1 MTQISSPSPG
11 GVEAGNAPALDV
23 FALRDSVVDEYKRFA
38 TSFTTIHAPDIREQV
53 EAIYAGN
60 RYWPEPLIQINP
72 SYKRSTDVGA
82 LVADGVLDPGCT
94 DIFRADDE
102 PLSLYEHQKQAI
114 ALAADGESFVVTT
127 GTGSGKSL
135 CFFIPIVS
143 HVLAA
148 RRTSAK
154 RRTHAIVVYPMNA
167 LANSQMDELTKFI
180 GQVPGE
186 RPITF
191 ARYTGQ
197 EDGSERRRIADN
209 PPDILLTNFMML
221 ELLMTRQEEIDR
233 RVIGNCAGLRFLV
246 LDELHTYRGR
256 QGADVALLVR
266 RVRERLQPGKLLC
279 IGTSATM
286 ASEGALEDKNR
297 VVAGVASK
305 LFGTPIAESNVV
317 TETLERITDP
327 AATAES
333 VKAGLGEA
341 IDAGVPPHIPDAA
354 LREHPLAVW
363 VETRLG
369 IAFSAVDQH
378 WVRARPRTV
387 TEAVAE
393 LSDESGRS
401 PAVCRSVLRDLL
413 LVSSV
418 PERERTADR
427 TSILGAS
434 ERSFFAFKL
443 HQFISGA
450 GHAWA
455 TIEPPGARTVTVDGQ
470 QFLPDHPDKRLYP
483 VHFCRECGHE
493 YHPVRLVQQDGES
506 VFLARDIDDAPPA
519 GQVEAGGDASEAR
532 PEGTFGFLTPYPPE
546 DSPFTFDD
554 REDDYPET
562 WLELDAGGRPRLK
575 KYYRDARARS
585 FTVGS
590 DGRVGS
596 DGCVG
601 SGTRAWF
608 QPGKFR
614 LCLRCG
620 NTQGGAARDRT
631 RLASLSAEG
640 RSSATTVLVGSAL
653 RWMHATSAMDP
664 YTRKLLGF
672 TDNRQD
678 AALQAG
684 HFNDFLFVS
693 LVRAGFLGALQDAG
707 PDGLR
712 SDALG
717 IAQQRAL
724 GFDRPNPQIRAEWL
738 LEPTLR
744 GFNLQEAE
752 GTLRQVLAYRI
763 WFDQRRGWRYTNPNL
778 EQLGMVR
785 VEYLGLADLA
795 ADDELFVDSHP
806 LLRHAGHTV
815 RAAVYRELLDHM
827 RKWMAIRSQVLDT
840 AVLEQVVAKSHSR
853 LRPPWGLGTD
863 EKLRAA
869 RWLMVVAPTRRAST
883 LRDMELI
890 VRGGS
895 RSGLGR
901 TLRATRLWGGDPS
914 IRDLKSKELDQLVED
929 LLRAGAAHGLVS
941 EESTPFN
948 QRGWRLNDACVLFRL
963 GGTAEDGGGS
973 GGPRSVKETV
983 RNDARTPMDSRL
995 RGNDGGAASRLRGND
1010 GGTGSRLGGNDGGYA
1025 GTVIPAEAG
1034 MIVRTAQ
1041 PGTPPAVIPAKAG
1054 IHTASTE
1061 DECGSGRNA
1070 FFRDLYENLARMLRA
1085 PMHPL
1090 FGFEARE
1097 HTAQVDPDNREIRE
1111 KRFRFGEREREELGA
1126 EEKRLREVGEA
1137 NRFLPVLFCSPTMEL
1152 GVDIAA
1158 LNAVHMRNV
1167 PPTPANYAQ
1176 RGGRAGRSGQAALV
1190 VTYASSQSPHDQYFF
1205 RDPRAMVHGEV
1216 RAPILELANRDLI
1229 DSHLQ
1234 AVWLSCVDQPLD
1246 PCIAELLVLG
1256 DAGRPIEPDLKAA
1269 LEDRRVAAGAGERI
1283 RRVLDLVADELTP
1296 ELAPWYTGRD
1306 LYADGITAAAAGRF
1320 DTAFNRWRDLFAAA
1334 EEQRDAARRTMD
1346 DYSASYRDKRAAQTR
1361 HAQAVD
1367 QLNLLQ
1373 RGTTALSSDFYT
1385 YRYLATEGFL
1395 PGYNFPRL
1403 PLLAYVPAS
1412 RDGRGRQTYLQRP
1425 RFLAL
1430 AEFGPRSLV
1439 YHEGRAYR
1447 VVRALLALGPRES
1460 ATPDARL
1467 PTRAVRI
1474 CASCGAGHF
1483 GDDLSMCHACGGS
1496 LGNAEVVGN
1505 TYRIENVA
1513 THPAE
1518 HITAND
1524 EERQRQGFDL
1534 QTTFEWAV
1542 RDREIDVR
1550 RASASDAE
1558 GEIVHMAYGPG
1569 ATITRLNK
1577 GLRRRADKKVL
1588 GFRIDPVSGYWARN
1602 EDDEAEEREL
1612 DPTASPRQWIV
1623 PSVQDRKNA
1632 LLFRPADDSLSE
1644 VTLTTVQHA
1653 ILRGIEA
1660 VFQLEEGEML
1670 AEPMPTRDVRNGFL
1684 LYEATEGGAGVLT
1697 RLVSQEES
1705 LADVARRALRIM
1717 HLAVGDDGLPDS
1729 PADLVDQPDASCV
1742 AACYRCL
1749 MSYYNQPDHESL
1761 DRRDE
1766 DARAMLLRLARART
1780 VLRAANRQPGEVS
1793 PDDIALG
1800 GVSMGIEVGSSR
1812 PNLSVSP
1819 VSVAARW
1826 REEATRRG
1834 IPAPDPKP
1842 LIAGER
1848 SVRCIWRKHY
1858 VAAIIDE
1865 ADRPAVQPMEDLGFE
1880 VVQFEDLE
1888 DWRPAFARL
1897 ASALGQTS

>member
-1 MTQISSPSPG
+1 MTQSSLPSSDG
-11 GVEAGNAPALDV
+11 ARAGNAPALDV

-38 TSFTTIHAPDIREQV
+38 TSFTTIHARDIREQV
-53 EAIYAGN
+53 TGIYAED

-72 SYKRSTDVGA
+72 SYKRSTDVGT
-82 LVADGVLDPGCT
+82 LVANSVLDPGCA
-94 DIFRADDE
+94 DIFRANRQ
-102 PLSLYEHQKQAI
+102 PLSLYKHQEQAI
-114 ALAADGESFVVTT
+114 ALAAEGESFVVTT

-143 HVLAA
+143 HVLEA
-148 RRTSAK
+148 RRTSAQ

-167 LANSQMDELTKFI
+167 LANSQMDELGKFI
-180 GQVPGE
+180 DQVPGD

-191 ARYTGQ
+191 DRYTGQ
-197 EDGSERRRIADN
+197 DDKRERKRIAGE

-221 ELLMTRQEEIDR
+221 ELLMTRQEELDR
-233 RVIGNCAGLRFLV
+233 KVIGNCADLRFLV

-266 RVRERLQPGKLLC
+266 RVRERLQPENLLC

-286 ASEGALEDKNR
+286 ASEGSFEDKSR

-305 LFGTPIAESNVV
+305 LFGSQIAESNVIA
-317 TETLERITDP
+317 ETLERITDST
-327 AATAES
+327 ATAES
-333 VKAGLGEA
+333 VRPCLGAA
-341 IDAGVPPHIPDAA
+341 IDAGAPRHISDAA

-369 IAFSAVDQH
+369 ISFSEVDQH

-393 LSDESGRS
+393 LSAESGR
-401 PAVCRSVLRDLL
+401 PDTACRRVLRDLL
-413 LVSSV
+413 LESSV
-418 PERERTADR
+418 PEQVR
-427 TSILGAS
+427 TSNPDAS

-450 GHAWA
+450 GHAYA
-455 TIEPPGARTVTVDGQ
+455 TIEPPGVRKVTVDGQ
-470 QFLPDHPDKRLYP
+470 QFLPGQADKRLYP

-493 YHPVRLVQQDGES
+493 YHPVRLVQQEEGS
-506 VFLARDIDDAPPA
+506 VFLARDIDDAPPT
-519 GQVEAGGDASEAR
+519 GPDEADGDAHETR
-532 PEGTFGFLTPYPPE
+532 PEGAFGFLTPHPP
-546 DSPFTFDD
+546 DDPAFTFAD
-554 REDDYPET
+554 RDDDYPET
-562 WLELDAGGRPRLK
+562 WLEFDASGHPRLK
-575 KYYRDARARS
+575 KYYRGARARR
-585 FTVGS
+585 FAVAP

-596 DGCVG
+596 
-601 SGTRAWF
+601 GTKAWF
-608 QPGKFR
+608 LPGKFR

-620 NTQGGAARDRT
+620 NTRGGAARDRT

-640 RSSATTVLVGSAL
+640 RSSATTVLVGSTL
-653 RWMHATSAMDP
+653 RWMHGAESGMDR

-707 PDGLR
+707 PKGLR
-712 SDALG
+712 SDELG
-717 IAQQRAL
+717 VAQQRTL
-724 GFDRPNPQIRAEWL
+724 GFDRSDPQIRAEWL

-752 GTLRQVLAYRI
+752 GTLRQVLGYRI

-778 EQLGMVR
+778 EQLGMVQ
-785 VEYLGLADLA
+785 VEYLGLEDLA
-795 ADDELFVDSHP
+795 ADDELFADSHRP
-806 LLRHAGHTV
+806 LKQASRAV
-815 RAAVYRELLDHM
+815 RTAVYRELLDHM

-840 AVLEQVVAKSHSR
+840 AVLEQLVAKSHSR
-853 LRPPWGLGTD
+853 LRPPWGLGND
-863 EKLRAA
+863 EKPRAA
-869 RWLMVVAPTRRAST
+869 RWLMIVAPTRRAGT
-883 LRDMELI
+883 LRDMDLI

-901 TLRATRLWGGDPS
+901 TLRSTSLWGGDTS
-914 IRDLKSKELDQLVED
+914 IRDLKSKEFDQLVED
-929 LLRAGAAHGLVS
+929 LLRAGAMHGLVS
-941 EESTPFN
+941 EESTPFD
-948 QRGWRLNDACVLFRL
+948 QSGWRLNDACVVFQL
-963 GGTAEDGGGS
+963 GDTPEAGS
-973 GGPRSVKETV
+973 G
-983 RNDARTPMDSRL
+983 
-995 RGNDGGAASRLRGND
+995 
-1010 GGTGSRLGGNDGGYA
+1010 
-1025 GTVIPAEAG
+1025 
-1034 MIVRTAQ
+1034 
-1041 PGTPPAVIPAKAG
+1041 
-1054 IHTASTE
+1054 
-1061 DECGSGRNA
+1061 SGQNA

-1097 HTAQVDPDNREIRE
+1097 HTAQVDRDNREIRE
-1111 KRFRFGEREREELGA
+1111 KRFRFGDREREELA
-1126 EEKRLREVGEA
+1126 TNEQRLREAGEA

-1190 VTYASSQSPHDQYFF
+1190 ITYASSQSPHDQYFF
-1205 RDPRAMVHGEV
+1205 RDPKAMVYGEV

-1246 PCIAELLVLG
+1246 PCIAELLVLD
-1256 DAGRPIEPDLKAA
+1256 DASRPIEPDIKAA
-1269 LEDRRVAAGAGERI
+1269 LKDRRVADDAGERI
-1283 RRVLDLVADELTP
+1283 RRVLDLVADDLTP

-1306 LYADGITAAAAGRF
+1306 AYSDAVVGAAAERF
-1320 DTAFNRWRDLFAAA
+1320 DEAFNRWRDLFAAA

-1346 DYSASYRDKRAAQTR
+1346 DYSASYQDKRAAQIR

-1373 RGTTALSSDFYT
+1373 RGTNALSSDFYT

-1439 YHEGRAYR
+1439 YHEGRSYR
-1447 VVRALLALGPRES
+1447 VVRALLSLGHRES

-1467 PTRAVRI
+1467 PTKAVRI

-1483 GDDLSMCHACGGS
+1483 GDDLSMCHACGKS
-1496 LGNAEVVGN
+1496 LGNADVVGN

-1518 HITAND
+1518 QITAND

-1534 QTTFEWAV
+1534 QTTFEWAT
-1542 RDREIDVR
+1542 RDQELDVR
-1550 RASASDAE
+1550 SASASDAE

-1577 GLRRRADKKVL
+1577 GLRRRANKKIL
-1588 GFRIDPVSGYWARN
+1588 GFRIDPVSGYWAKG
-1602 EDDEAEEREL
+1602 EDEDADERAL
-1612 DPTASPRQWIV
+1612 DPTSSPRQWIV

-1632 LLFRPADDSLSE
+1632 LLFQPIGDSLSQ
-1644 VTLTTVQHA
+1644 VTLATVQHA
-1653 ILRGIEA
+1653 LLRGIEA

-1697 RLVSQEES
+1697 RLVSQETS
-1705 LADVARRALRIM
+1705 LATVARRALQIM
-1717 HLAVGDDGLPDS
+1717 HLAVGDDGPPPDS
-1729 PADLVDQPDASCV
+1729 PSDLSDQPETACV

-1780 VLRAANRQPGEVS
+1780 VTRRARPQPVEVSPGEV
-1793 PDDIALG
+1793 PLG
-1800 GVSMGIEVGSSR
+1800 SLTATVTMHA
-1812 PNLSVSP
+1812 NLT
-1819 VSVAARW
+1819 VSVENRW

-1834 IPAPDPKP
+1834 IPEQDPKP
-1842 LIAGER
+1842 LVAGER
-1848 SVRCIWRKHY
+1848 SVRFVWRRHY
-1858 VAAIIDE
+1858 VAALIDE
-1865 ADRPAVQPMEDLGFE
+1865 ADRPALQPMEDLGFE
-1880 VVQFEDLE
+1880 VIQFEDPAG
-1888 DWRPAFARL
+1888 WRAAFARL
-1897 ASALGQTS
+1897 ASALGHVS

>member
-1 MTQISSPSPG
+1 MMRSDPPGSSG
-11 GVEAGNAPALDV
+11 AEAGDAPALDV

-38 TSFTTIHAPDIREQV
+38 TSFTAIHAPDIREQV
-53 EAIYAGN
+53 DAIYAEN

-82 LVADGVLDPGCT
+82 LVADGVIDPGCA
-94 DIFRADDE
+94 DVFRANGRA
-102 PLSLYEHQKQAI
+102 LSLYKHQEQAI
-114 ALAADGESFVVTT
+114 ALAAAGESFMVTT

-135 CFFIPIVS
+135 CFFIPIVN
-143 HVLAA
+143 HVLHA
-148 RRTSAK
+148 RRTSAE
-154 RRTHAIVVYPMNA
+154 RRTSAIVVYPMNA
-167 LANSQMDELTKFI
+167 LANSQIEELGKFI
-180 GQVPGE
+180 DQTPGD
-186 RPITF
+186 RPVTF

-197 EDGSERRRIADN
+197 EDAGERRRVADEA
-209 PPDILLTNFMML
+209 PDILLTNFMML

-233 RVIGNCAGLRFLV
+233 QVIGNCAGLRFLV

-266 RVRERLQPGKLLC
+266 RVRERLRPGKLLC

-286 ASEGALEDKNR
+286 ASEGSLDDKSR

-305 LFGTPIAESNVV
+305 LFGIGIAESNVIA
-317 TETLERITDP
+317 ETLDRITVST
-327 AATAES
+327 ATADS
-333 VKAGLGEA
+333 VRPRLGKAV
-341 IDAGVPPHIPDAA
+341 DAGVPQSISDAA

-369 IAFSAVDQH
+369 VSFCEADQR

-393 LSDESGRS
+393 LSAESGR
-401 PAVCRSVLRDLL
+401 PAAACRRVLRDLL

-418 PERERTADR
+418 PERVR
-427 TSILGAS
+427 TSNPGAGGK
-434 ERSFFAFKL
+434 SFFAFKL

-450 GHAWA
+450 GHAYA
-455 TIEPPGARTVTVDGQ
+455 TIEPPGAREVTVDGQ
-470 QFLPDHPDKRLYP
+470 QFLPGHADKRLYA

-493 YHPVRLVQQDGES
+493 YHPARLVQQGEGS
-506 VFLARDIDDAPPA
+506 VFLARDVDDAPPA
-519 GQVEAGGDASEAR
+519 GRDEADEDAHGAH
-532 PEGTFGFLTPYPPE
+532 PEGVFGFLTPHPP
-546 DSPFTFDD
+546 DD
-554 REDDYPET
+554 PDFRFADRDEDYPET
-562 WLELDAGGRPRLK
+562 WIELTAAGHPRIK
-575 KYYRDARARS
+575 PYYRDARARS
-585 FTVGS
+585 FAVAP

-596 DGCVG
+596 
-601 SGTRAWF
+601 GTTLWF
-608 QPGKFR
+608 LPGRFR

-620 NTQGGAARDRT
+620 NTQGGASRDRT

-640 RSSATTVLVGSAL
+640 RSSATTVLVGSVL
-653 RWMHATSAMDP
+653 RWMHGAGSGLDR

-707 PDGLR
+707 SNGLR

-717 IAQQRAL
+717 VAQQRML

-752 GTLRQVLAYRI
+752 RTLRQVLAYRI

-785 VEYLGLADLA
+785 VEYLGLDDLA
-795 ADDELFVDSHP
+795 ADDELFADSHP
-806 LLRHAGHTV
+806 PLKQAVPAV

-827 RKWMAIRSQVLDT
+827 RKWMAVRSQVLDT
-840 AVLEQVVAKSHSR
+840 AVLEQLVAKSHSR
-853 LRPPWGLGTD
+853 LRPPWGLRSD
-863 EKLRAA
+863 EMPRGA
-869 RWLMVVAPTRRAST
+869 RWLMIVSPTRRTGT
-883 LRDMELI
+883 LRDTSLI

-901 TLRATRLWGGDPS
+901 TLRSTELWSGDTS
-914 IRDLKSKELDQLVED
+914 IRDLNSKDFDRLVDD
-929 LLRAGAAHGLVS
+929 LLRAGATHGLVS
-941 EESTPFN
+941 EESTPFD
-948 QRGWRLNDACVLFRL
+948 QPGWRVNDACVVFRL
-963 GGTAEDGGGS
+963 GGAPADDGG
-973 GGPRSVKETV
+973 
-983 RNDARTPMDSRL
+983 
-995 RGNDGGAASRLRGND
+995 
-1010 GGTGSRLGGNDGGYA
+1010 
-1025 GTVIPAEAG
+1025 
-1034 MIVRTAQ
+1034 
-1041 PGTPPAVIPAKAG
+1041 
-1054 IHTASTE
+1054 STQ
-1061 DECGSGRNA
+1061 NA
-1070 FFRDLYENLARMLRA
+1070 FFRDLYENLAGMLRA

-1111 KRFRFGEREREELGA
+1111 KRFRFGEREREELA
-1126 EEKRLREVGEA
+1126 TNEEQLREAGEA

-1190 VTYASSQSPHDQYFF
+1190 ITYASSQSPHDQYFF
-1205 RDPRAMVHGEV
+1205 RDPKAMVHGEV
-1216 RAPILELANRDLI
+1216 RAPILDLANRDLI
-1229 DSHLQ
+1229 ASHLQ
-1234 AVWLSCVDQPLD
+1234 AVWLSCVDQALD
-1246 PCIAELLVLG
+1246 PCIAELLVLA
-1256 DAGRPIEPDLKAA
+1256 DPGRPLQPDVEAA
-1269 LEDRRVAAGAGERI
+1269 LKEKRVAEGARERI
-1283 RRVLDLVADELTP
+1283 RRVLDLVADDLRP

-1306 LYADGITAAAAGRF
+1306 AFSAAIVAAAAERF
-1320 DTAFNRWRDLFAAA
+1320 DEAFNRWRDLFAAA

-1361 HAQAVD
+1361 HAQAMD

-1373 RGTTALSSDFYT
+1373 RGTNALSSDFYT

-1430 AEFGPRSLV
+1430 SEFGPRSLV

-1447 VVRALLALGPRES
+1447 VVRALLSLGHQGS
-1460 ATPDARL
+1460 ATPDAQL

-1474 CASCGAGHF
+1474 CAGCGAGHF
-1483 GDDLSMCHACGGS
+1483 RDDLSMCHACGTS
-1496 LGNAEVVGN
+1496 LGNADVVGN

-1513 THPAE
+1513 TQPAE
-1518 HITAND
+1518 QITAND

-1534 QTTFEWAV
+1534 QTTFEWAI

-1550 RASASDAE
+1550 LASASDAE
-1558 GEIVHMAYGPG
+1558 GEIVCMAYGAG

-1577 GLRRRADKKVL
+1577 GLRRRADKRIL

-1602 EDDEAEEREL
+1602 EEEDADERAL

-1632 LLFRPADDSLSE
+1632 LLFQPVGELRSE
-1644 VTLTTVQHA
+1644 VTLVTVQHA

-1697 RLVSQEES
+1697 RLVSQETS
-1705 LADVARRALRIM
+1705 LAAVAREALRIM
-1717 HLAVGDDGLPDS
+1717 HLAVGDDPLPDS
-1729 PADLVDQPDASCV
+1729 PSGLADQPGAACV

-1749 MSYYNQPDHESL
+1749 MSYYNQPDHEGL

-1780 VLRAANRQPGEVS
+1780 APRENRPSPASGPAVGEEDSREGWWRAE
-1793 PDDIALG
+1793 AL
-1800 GVSMGIEVGSSR
+1800 
-1812 PNLSVSP
+1812 
-1819 VSVAARW
+1819 
-1826 REEATRRG
+1826 RRG
-1834 IPAPDPKP
+1834 LPAPDPEP
-1842 LIAGER
+1842 LAAGGR
-1848 SVRCIWRKHY
+1848 SLRCVWRRHY
-1858 VAAIIDE
+1858 VAAVIDE
-1865 ADRPAVQPMEDLGFE
+1865 ADRPALQPMEDLGFE
-1880 VVQFEDLE
+1880 VVRFEDPAG
-1888 DWRPAFARL
+1888 WGVAFARL
-1897 ASALGQTS
+1897 ASALGDAS

>member
-1 MTQISSPSPG
+1 MQSSSASSG
-11 GVEAGNAPALDV
+11 GTKAGNAPALNV
-23 FALRDSVVDEYKRFA
+23 FALRDSVVEEYKRFA

-53 EAIYAGN
+53 EKIYAGN

-72 SYKRSTDVGA
+72 SYKSSTDVGT
-82 LVADGVLDPGCT
+82 LVADGVLNAGCG
-94 DIFRADDE
+94 DIFRADEE

-135 CFFIPIVS
+135 CFFVPIVS

-180 GQVPGE
+180 DQVPGE
-186 RPITF
+186 RLVTF

-197 EDGSERRRIADN
+197 EDRGERKQIADE

-266 RVRERLQPGKLLC
+266 RVRERLQPEKLLC

-286 ASEGALEDKNR
+286 ASEGTLEDKNR

-305 LFGTPIAESNVV
+305 LFGTRIAESNVI

-327 AATAES
+327 AATVES
-333 VKAGLGEA
+333 VKASLGEA
-341 IDAGVPPHIPDAA
+341 IDSGIPPHICDAA

-369 IAFSAVDQH
+369 ISFSDIDQR
-378 WVRARPRTV
+378 WVRAKPRTV

-393 LSDESGRS
+393 LSDESGRP
-401 PAVCRSVLRDLL
+401 PAACRRVLRDFL

-418 PERERTADR
+418 PERDR
-427 TSILGAS
+427 TSDPDAS
-434 ERSFFAFKL
+434 EQSFFAFKL

-450 GHAWA
+450 GHAYA
-455 TIEPPGARTVTVDGQ
+455 TIEPPGARKVTVDGQ

-493 YHPVRLVQQDGES
+493 YHPVRLVQQEGES
-506 VFLARDIDDAPPA
+506 VFLARDIDDAPPT
-519 GQVEAGGDASEAR
+519 GQDGTDGDANEAR
-532 PEGTFGFLTPYPPE
+532 PEGTFGFLTPHPP
-546 DSPFTFDD
+546 DDPAFTFAD
-554 REDDYPET
+554 REGDYPET
-562 WLELDAGGRPRLK
+562 WLELDARGSPRFK

-585 FTVGS
+585 FVVGS

-596 DGCVG
+596 
-601 SGTRAWF
+601 GTKVWF

-620 NTQGGAARDRT
+620 DTRGGAARDRT

-653 RWMHATSAMDP
+653 RWMHAKSAMDP

-707 PDGLR
+707 PNGLR
-712 SDALG
+712 SDELG

-724 GFDRPNPQIRAEWL
+724 GFDGSDAHIRAEWL

-785 VEYLGLADLA
+785 VEYLGVADLA
-795 ADDELFVDSHP
+795 ADDELFADSHP
-806 LLRHAGHTV
+806 LLKHADHTV
-815 RAAVYRELLDHM
+815 RAAVFRELLDHM

-840 AVLEQVVAKSHSR
+840 AVLEQLVAKSHSR

-863 EKLRAA
+863 EKPRAA
-869 RWLMVVAPTRRAST
+869 RWLMIVAPTRRAST

-901 TLRATRLWGGDPS
+901 TLRTTGLWGGDTAV
-914 IRDLKSKELDQLVED
+914 RDLKSKELDQLVED
-929 LLRAGAAHGLVS
+929 LLRAGATHGLVS
-941 EESTPFN
+941 EESTPFD
-948 QRGWRLNDACVLFRL
+948 QSGWRLNDACVLFRL
-963 GGTAEDGGGS
+963 GDTPEDDGGS
-973 GGPRSVKETV
+973 G
-983 RNDARTPMDSRL
+983 
-995 RGNDGGAASRLRGND
+995 
-1010 GGTGSRLGGNDGGYA
+1010 
-1025 GTVIPAEAG
+1025 
-1034 MIVRTAQ
+1034 Q
-1041 PGTPPAVIPAKAG
+1041 
-1054 IHTASTE
+1054 
-1061 DECGSGRNA
+1061 NA
-1070 FFRDLYENLARMLRA
+1070 FFRDLYENLARMLGA
-1085 PMHPL
+1085 PVHPL

-1111 KRFRFGEREREELGA
+1111 KRFRFGKREREELTTD
-1126 EEKRLREVGEA
+1126 EKRLREVGEA

-1190 VTYASSQSPHDQYFF
+1190 ITYASSQSPHDQYFF
-1205 RDPRAMVHGEV
+1205 RDPSAMVHGEV

-1256 DAGRPIEPDLKAA
+1256 DASRPIEPDLEAA
-1269 LEDRRVAAGAGERI
+1269 LKDRRVAVGAGERI
-1283 RRVLDLVADELTP
+1283 RLRPRPGRGRSHARAGTVVHGPGRVFGWHRGRGGGAFRRGVQS
-1296 ELAPWYTGRD
+1296 LARPVCRRRG
-1306 LYADGITAAAAGRF
+1306 AAGRGAQDHGRLF
-1320 DTAFNRWRDLFAAA
+1320 RVLPGQAGGADPPRTGDGPAQPAPARDDRALERLLHLPLPRHRRLPARLQLPAAA
-1334 EEQRDAARRTMD
+1334 SARVRPGEPGW
-1346 DYSASYRDKRAAQTR
+1346 SRAADVPP
-1361 HAQAVD
+1361 ASA
-1367 QLNLLQ
+1367 
-1373 RGTTALSSDFYT
+1373 
-1385 YRYLATEGFL
+1385 L
-1395 PGYNFPRL
+1395 PG
-1403 PLLAYVPAS
+1403 
-1412 RDGRGRQTYLQRP
+1412 
-1425 RFLAL
+1425 AL

-1447 VVRALLALGPRES
+1447 VVRALLSLGHRES

-1483 GDDLSMCHACGGS
+1483 GDDLSMCHACGVS

-1534 QTTFEWAV
+1534 QTTFEWAI

-1602 EDDEAEEREL
+1602 EEEDAEEQAS

-1632 LLFRPADDSLSE
+1632 LLFRPVDSALSE

-1660 VFQLEEGEML
+1660 VYQLEEGEML
-1670 AEPMPTRDVRNGFL
+1670 AEPMPTRDARNGFL

-1705 LADVARRALRIM
+1705 LAAVARRALQIM
-1717 HLAVGDDGLPDS
+1717 HFAVRDDSLPES
-1729 PADLVDQPDASCV
+1729 PTDLVDQPDEPCV

-1749 MSYYNQPDHESL
+1749 MSYYNQPDHENL

-1766 DARAMLLRLARART
+1766 DARTMLLRLARRGRGCARCGPWGWSFPAL
-1780 VLRAANRQPGEVS
+1780 VSRAAF
-1793 PDDIALG
+1793 
-1800 GVSMGIEVGSSR
+1800 
-1812 PNLSVSP
+1812 NLNVP
-1819 VSVAARW
+1819 VVSVADQW
-1826 REEATRRG
+1826 REEAARRG
-1834 IPAPDPKP
+1834 IPGPDSNP
-1842 LIAGER
+1842 LAAGER
-1848 SVRCIWRKHY
+1848 SVRCVWRRHY
-1858 VAAIIDE
+1858 VAALIDE
-1865 ADRPAVQPMEDLGFE
+1865 AERPALQPLEDLGFE
-1880 VVQFEDLE
+1880 VIQFEDPE
-1888 DWRPAFARL
+1888 SWRAAFARL
-1897 ASALGQTS
+1897 AAALGHGS

>member
-1 MTQISSPSPG
+1 M
-11 GVEAGNAPALDV
+11 EAGNTPALDV
-23 FALRDSVVDEYKRFA
+23 FALRDSVVGEYKRFA

-72 SYKRSTDVGA
+72 SYKRSTDVGTLA
-82 LVADGVLDPGCT
+82 VNNVLDPGCA

-102 PLSLYEHQKQAI
+102 PLFLYEHQKQAI

-148 RRTSAK
+148 RRTSAE
-154 RRTHAIVVYPMNA
+154 RRTQAIVVYPMNA

-180 GQVPGE
+180 DQVPGE

-191 ARYTGQ
+191 DRYTGQ
-197 EDGSERRRIADN
+197 DDKRERKRIAGE

-221 ELLMTRQEEIDR
+221 ELLMTRQEELDR
-233 RVIGNCAGLRFLV
+233 QVIGNCEGLRFLV

-266 RVRERLQPGKLLC
+266 RVRERLQPGSLLC

-286 ASEGALEDKNR
+286 ASEGTLEDKNR

-305 LFGTPIAESNVV
+305 LFGIPIPESNVI

-327 AATAES
+327 AATVES
-333 VKAGLGEA
+333 VRAKLGEA
-341 IDAGVPPHIPDAA
+341 IDTGVPPYISDAA

-369 IAFSAVDQH
+369 ISFSDVDQR
-378 WVRARPRTV
+378 WVRAKPRTV
-387 TEAVAE
+387 TEAVDE

-401 PAVCRSVLRDLL
+401 PTVCRRVLRDFL

-418 PERERTADR
+418 PERERTTDR
-427 TSILGAS
+427 IAILGANQ
-434 ERSFFAFKL
+434 RSFFAFKL

-450 GHAWA
+450 GHAYA
-455 TIEPPGARTVTVDGQ
+455 TIEPPGARKVTVDGQ
-470 QFLPDHPDKRLYP
+470 QFLPGHPDKRLYS

-493 YHPVRLVQQDGES
+493 YHPVRLVQQEGVS

-519 GQVEAGGDASEAR
+519 RQDEADGDANEAR
-532 PEGTFGFLTPYPPE
+532 PEGTFGFLTPHPSE
-546 DSPFTFDD
+546 DPAFTFAD

-562 WLELDAGGRPRLK
+562 WLELDAGGRQRLK

-585 FTVGS
+585 FVVAS

-596 DGCVG
+596 
-601 SGTRAWF
+601 GTKAWF

-653 RWMHATSAMDP
+653 RWMHATSAMAP

-707 PDGLR
+707 SNGLR
-712 SDALG
+712 SDELG
-717 IAQQRAL
+717 VAQQRAL
-724 GFDRPNPQIRAEWL
+724 GFQGSDAQVRAEWL

-785 VEYLGLADLA
+785 VEYLGLAELA
-795 ADDELFVDSHP
+795 ADDELFADSHP
-806 LLRHAGHTV
+806 LLKNADHAV

-863 EKLRAA
+863 EKPRAA
-869 RWLMVVAPTRRAST
+869 RWLMIVAPTRRAST

-901 TLRATRLWGGDPS
+901 TLRATRLWGGDTS
-914 IRDLKSKELDQLVED
+914 VRELKSKELDRLVED
-929 LLRAGAAHGLVS
+929 LLRAGATHGLVS
-941 EESTPFN
+941 EESTPFD
-948 QRGWRLNDACVLFRL
+948 QPGWRLNDACVLFQL
-963 GGTAEDGGGS
+963 GGTPEDGGGS
-973 GGPRSVKETV
+973 G
-983 RNDARTPMDSRL
+983 
-995 RGNDGGAASRLRGND
+995 
-1010 GGTGSRLGGNDGGYA
+1010 
-1025 GTVIPAEAG
+1025 
-1034 MIVRTAQ
+1034 Q
-1041 PGTPPAVIPAKAG
+1041 
-1054 IHTASTE
+1054 
-1061 DECGSGRNA
+1061 NA

-1085 PMHPL
+1085 PVHPL

-1111 KRFRFGEREREELGA
+1111 KRFRFGEREREDLA
-1126 EEKRLREVGEA
+1126 TDEKRLREVGEA

-1256 DAGRPIEPDLKAA
+1256 DTGRPIEPDLAAA
-1269 LEDRRVAAGAGERI
+1269 LKDRRVAEGAGERI
-1283 RRVLDLVADELTP
+1283 RRVLDLVADDLTP

-1306 LYADGITAAAAGRF
+1306 VYADGIVAAAARRF
-1320 DTAFNRWRDLFAAA
+1320 AEAFNRWRDLFAAA

-1373 RGTTALSSDFYT
+1373 RGTNATSSDFYT

-1447 VVRALLALGPRES
+1447 VVRALLSLGHRES

-1483 GDDLSMCHACGGS
+1483 GDDLSMCHACGES
-1496 LGNAEVVGN
+1496 LGNADVVGN

-1513 THPAE
+1513 TYPAE

-1534 QTTFEWAV
+1534 
-1542 RDREIDVR
+1542 R
-1550 RASASDAE
+1550 RRSSGRSATGRSTCVARRPPTPTARSCAWPTAPGRRSPASTRGCAAEPTRRSWASASIRFR
-1558 GEIVHMAYGPG
+1558 GTGPG
-1569 ATITRLNK
+1569 TRRKTTNGRSIPPPRRGS
-1577 GLRRRADKKVL
+1577 GL
-1588 GFRIDPVSGYWARN
+1588 
-1602 EDDEAEEREL
+1602 
-1612 DPTASPRQWIV
+1612 
-1623 PSVQDRKNA
+1623 
-1632 LLFRPADDSLSE
+1632 
-1644 VTLTTVQHA
+1644 
-1653 ILRGIEA
+1653 
-1660 VFQLEEGEML
+1660 
-1670 AEPMPTRDVRNGFL
+1670 
-1684 LYEATEGGAGVLT
+1684 
-1697 RLVSQEES
+1697 
-1705 LADVARRALRIM
+1705 
-1717 HLAVGDDGLPDS
+1717 S
-1729 PADLVDQPDASCV
+1729 PAFRTARM
-1742 AACYRCL
+1742 RCCFSRSATL
-1749 MSYYNQPDHESL
+1749 S
-1761 DRRDE
+1761 RR
-1766 DARAMLLRLARART
+1766 
-1780 VLRAANRQPGEVS
+1780 
-1793 PDDIALG
+1793 
-1800 GVSMGIEVGSSR
+1800 
-1812 PNLSVSP
+1812 
-1819 VSVAARW
+1819 
-1826 REEATRRG
+1826 
-1834 IPAPDPKP
+1834 
-1842 LIAGER
+1842 
-1848 SVRCIWRKHY
+1848 
-1858 VAAIIDE
+1858 
-1865 ADRPAVQPMEDLGFE
+1865 
-1880 VVQFEDLE
+1880 
-1888 DWRPAFARL
+1888 
-1897 ASALGQTS
+1897 

>member
-1 MTQISSPSPG
+1 MNPPSPDSTTAG
-11 GVEAGNAPALDV
+11 GAPTLDV
-23 FALRDSVVDEYKRFA
+23 FALRDSVVGEYKRFA

-53 EAIYAGN
+53 EGIYAGD

-82 LVADGVLDPGCT
+82 LVASGVLDPGCA
-94 DIFRADDE
+94 DIFRTNGE
-102 PLSLYEHQKQAI
+102 PLSLYKHQQQAV
-114 ALAADGESFVVTT
+114 ALAAEGESYVVTT

-135 CFFIPIVS
+135 CFFVPIVS
-143 HVLAA
+143 HVLNA
-148 RRTSAK
+148 RRSSTQ

-167 LANSQMDELTKFI
+167 LANSQMDELAKFVD
-180 GQVPGE
+180 QVPGCE
-186 RPITF
+186 PPITF
-191 ARYTGQ
+191 DRYTGQ
-197 EDGSERRRIADN
+197 DDKVERRRIGRE

-221 ELLMTRQEEIDR
+221 ELLMTRQEELDR
-233 RVIGNCAGLRFLV
+233 QVIGNCAGLRFLV

-266 RVRERLQPGKLLC
+266 RVRERLQPENLLC

-286 ASEGALEDKNR
+286 ASEGSLEDKNH
-297 VVAGVASK
+297 VVASVASK
-305 LFGTPIAESNVV
+305 LFGNEIDESNVI
-317 TETLERITDP
+317 TETLERITDST
-327 AATAES
+327 ATADS
-333 VKAGLGEA
+333 VRPSLGEA
-341 IDAGVPPHIPDAA
+341 IDSATPRDISDAV

-369 IAFSAVDQH
+369 ISFSEVDQR
-378 WVRARPRTV
+378 WVRARPMTV
-387 TEAVAE
+387 SEAVKE
-393 LSDESGRS
+393 LSKDSGRS
-401 PAVCRSVLRDLL
+401 PENCRSALRDLL

-418 PERERTADR
+418 PERERTSNGTA
-427 TSILGAS
+427 IPGAN
-434 ERSFFAFKL
+434 EDSFFAFKL

-450 GHAWA
+450 GHAYA
-455 TIEPPGARTVTVDGQ
+455 TLDPPGERTVTVDGQ
-470 QFLPDHPDKRLYP
+470 QFLPGHPDKRLYA

-493 YHPVRLVQQDGES
+493 YHPVRMEQRGEGS
-506 VFLARDIDDAPPA
+506 VFLARDIDDAPPT
-519 GQVEAGGDASEAR
+519 VRDTTNGDAEES
-532 PEGTFGFLTPYPPE
+532 PVEGVFGFLTPHPA
-546 DSPFTFDD
+546 DD
-554 REDDYPET
+554 PDFRFADRDDDYPET
-562 WLELDAGGRPRLK
+562 WIEFDAGGHPRLK
-575 KYYRDARARS
+575 KYYRGARARQ
-585 FTVGS
+585 FMVAP

-596 DGCVG
+596 
-601 SGTRAWF
+601 GTKVWF
-608 QPGKFR
+608 LPGKFR

-653 RWMHATSAMDP
+653 RWMHGAESGMDR

-693 LVRAGFLGALQDAG
+693 LVRAGFLGALRDAG
-707 PDGLR
+707 SNGLR
-712 SDALG
+712 SDELG
-717 IAQQRAL
+717 VAQQRTL
-724 GFDRPNPQIRAEWL
+724 GFDQPDPQIRAEWL

-744 GFNLQEAE
+744 GLNLTEAE
-752 GTLRQVLAYRI
+752 RTLRQVLTYRI

-778 EQLGMVR
+778 EQLGLVR
-785 VEYLGLADLA
+785 VEYLGLEDLA
-795 ADDELFVDSHP
+795 ADDELFADSHP
-806 LLRHAGHTV
+806 LLKHAGHAHRT
-815 RAAVYRELLDHM
+815 AVYRELLDYM
-827 RKWMAIRSQVLDT
+827 RKGMAIRSQVLDT

-853 LRPPWGLGTD
+853 LRPPWGLGAD
-863 EKLRAA
+863 EKPRAA
-869 RWLMVVAPTRRAST
+869 SWLMIVAPTRRAAT

-901 TLRATRLWGGDPS
+901 TLRQSKLWGGDTA
-914 IRDLKSKELDQLVED
+914 IRGLNAKEFDQLVED
-929 LLRAGAAHGLVS
+929 LLRAGATHGLVS
-941 EESTPFN
+941 EESTPFD
-948 QRGWRLNDACVLFRL
+948 QPGWRLNDACVRFQL
-963 GGTAEDGGGS
+963 GSTPENGENGRGS
-973 GGPRSVKETV
+973 G
-983 RNDARTPMDSRL
+983 
-995 RGNDGGAASRLRGND
+995 
-1010 GGTGSRLGGNDGGYA
+1010 
-1025 GTVIPAEAG
+1025 
-1034 MIVRTAQ
+1034 Q
-1041 PGTPPAVIPAKAG
+1041 
-1054 IHTASTE
+1054 
-1061 DECGSGRNA
+1061 NA
-1070 FFRDLYENLARMLRA
+1070 FFRDLYENLATMLRA
-1085 PMHPL
+1085 PPHPL

-1097 HTAQVDPDNREIRE
+1097 HTAQVDRDNREIRE
-1111 KRFRFGEREREELGA
+1111 KRFRFGGRERDELGK
-1126 EEKRLREVGEA
+1126 EEKRLREAGEA

-1190 VTYASSQSPHDQYFF
+1190 ITYASSQSPHDQYFF
-1205 RDPRAMVHGEV
+1205 RDPKAMVYGEV
-1216 RAPILELANRDLI
+1216 RAPILELANRNLI

-1256 DAGRPIEPDLKAA
+1256 DAGRPIDPDLEAA
-1269 LEDRRVAAGAGERI
+1269 LKHKRVADDAGERI

-1296 ELAPWYTGRD
+1296 ELAPWYTGREA
-1306 LYADGITAAAAGRF
+1306 YADAIVAAAAERF
-1320 DTAFNRWRDLFAAA
+1320 DEAFNRWRDLFAAA

-1373 RGTTALSSDFYT
+1373 RGTNAMSSDFYT

-1403 PLLAYVPAS
+1403 PFLAYVPAS

-1447 VVRALLALGPRES
+1447 VVRALLSLGHRDS

-1483 GDDLSMCHACGGS
+1483 GDDRSMCHACGQS

-1513 THPAE
+1513 TYPAE

-1534 QTTFEWAV
+1534 QTTFEWAI
-1542 RDREIDVR
+1542 RDQEVDVR
-1550 RASASDAE
+1550 RASAIDAD
-1558 GEIVHMAYGPG
+1558 GEIVRMSYGTG

-1577 GLRRRADKKVL
+1577 GLRRRADKKIL
-1588 GFRIDPVSGYWARN
+1588 GFRIDPVSGYWARS
-1602 EDDEAEEREL
+1602 DDEDEEERAL
-1612 DPTASPRQWIV
+1612 DPTASLRQWIV

-1632 LLFRPADDSLSE
+1632 LLFQPVGDSFSE
-1644 VTLTTVQHA
+1644 VTLATVQHA

-1670 AEPMPTRDVRNGFL
+1670 AEPMPKRDVRNGFL

-1697 RLVSQEES
+1697 RLVSQETS
-1705 LADVARRALRIM
+1705 LATVARTALHIM
-1717 HLAVGDDGLPDS
+1717 HLNVGDGPLPES
-1729 PADLVDQPDASCV
+1729 PSDFSGRPDADCV

-1749 MSYYNQPDHESL
+1749 MSYYNQPDHEIL

-1780 VLRAANRQPGEVS
+1780 ATVQGRRFTQTLSEV
-1793 PDDIALG
+1793 IT
-1800 GVSMGIEVGSSR
+1800 VSEDFT
-1812 PNLSVSP
+1812 
-1819 VSVAARW
+1819 VSVEDQW
-1826 REEATRRG
+1826 REEARRRG

-1842 LIAGER
+1842 LMAGTR
-1848 SVRCIWRKHY
+1848 SVRRVWRKHY
-1858 VAAIIDE
+1858 VAALVDE
-1865 ADRPAVQPMEDLGFE
+1865 TDLPALQPLEDLGFE
-1880 VVQFEDLE
+1880 VIQFEDSA
-1888 DWRPAFARL
+1888 DWRAAFARL
-1897 ASALGQTS
+1897 ASALGLRSGAQ